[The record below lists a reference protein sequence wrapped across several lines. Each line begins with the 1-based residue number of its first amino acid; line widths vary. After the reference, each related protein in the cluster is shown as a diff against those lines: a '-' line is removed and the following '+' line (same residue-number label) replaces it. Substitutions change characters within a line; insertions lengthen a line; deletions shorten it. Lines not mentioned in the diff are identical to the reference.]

1 MALDLD
7 RSRRKVHPT
16 AFIAENATIVG
27 DVTIGPE
34 SSVWYGAVIRA
45 DTTPVTI
52 GEQTNIQDGCIL
64 HADPGFPAVIGDRVT
79 IGHGAIV
86 HGATVEDDALIGM
99 RAVVLNGAK
108 VGRGSIVG
116 SGAVVA
122 EGASIPPNSLAL
134 GIPARVV
141 RELAPEQT
149 RRIKESALAY
159 VEHAKEHKASQEHPK
174 R

>member
-7 RSRRKVHPT
+7 RSRGKVHPT
-16 AFIAENATIVG
+16 VFIAENATIVG

-79 IGHGAIV
+79 VGHGAIV
-86 HGATVEDDALIGM
+86 HGATVEDDVLIGM
-99 RAVVLNGAK
+99 KAVILNGAK

-141 RELAPEQT
+141 RELALEQT

-159 VEHAKEHKASQEHPK
+159 VEYAKEHKASQEHLK